1 MICLP
6 HRSLPHACQLV
17 CERPTTVLL
26 EPHPAIREMLTTAFR
41 LSGYQTP
48 FCLDDVAA
56 FLHLMQTTPM
66 WEVISL
72 ILLDVS
78 FPQTRV
84 EPIIRPLLLQWHTR
98 GLEPPTVLVL
108 TTQPHVQRDAHA
120 AGYPVLLKPFHLHD
134 LFSTFHPGED
144 RSPGRSMKQLASHTT

>member
-1 MICLP
+1 
-6 HRSLPHACQLV
+6 
-17 CERPTTVLL
+17 
-26 EPHPAIREMLTTAFR
+26 MLITAFR

-56 FLHLMQTTPM
+56 FLSLMQTTPM
-66 WEVISL
+66 WEAISL
-72 ILLDVS
+72 ILLDLS
-78 FPQTRV
+78 FPQTHV

-98 GLEPPTVLVL
+98 GLLPPAVLIL
-108 TTQPHVQRDAHA
+108 TTQPCVLHDARA
-120 AGYPVLLKPFHLHD
+120 AGYQALLKPFHLHD